1 MPLIF
6 MMIQQL
12 IGDFA
17 FSTYLVN
24 VLTLRQSVAPE
35 EMLGRVNAAMQLMT
49 RGVFPLSAL
58 AGGILATAIGIRPTL
73 TIAVSGVLAASLWL
87 IASPLRKLGARD
99 SGLGTDAL

>member
-1 MPLIF
+1 MLS
-6 MMIQQL
+6 QL

-24 VLTLRQSVAPE
+24 VVTLRQSVAPE

-58 AGGILATAIGIRPTL
+58 AGGFLASAIGIRQTL
-73 TIAVSGVLAASLWL
+73 AIAVAGLAAATLWL
-87 IASPLRKLGARD
+87 IASPLRKLGP
-99 SGLGTDAL
+99 SDAL